1 METLMK
7 NLVKSKEGLIS
18 RTILTDQAIYQ
29 QELEQ
34 IFGRCWLFVG
44 HESQVAKPNDFTA
57 NYMGEDPVLVTRDS
71 KGKLHTFLNMC
82 RHRGNR
88 ICRADYGNAPSFMC
102 TYHGWTFA
110 TDGKLVGV
118 PGFKEAYFEELDRS
132 QWGLVEARTEAYK
145 GLIFATWD
153 QEAPTLLDYLG
164 DMAWYLDMAIDR
176 RAGGIEFTGGVHRW
190 VMHCNWKLPADNF
203 IGDGY
208 HVPITHRSIQ
218 SVRGSLRP
226 NEFSAASRGRSYSAN
241 PGNGHGLNI
250 QAESQFTQSQ
260 FQEGSSRGILKDY
273 YEKHRDE
280 LKQRLGDVRSQFGMG
295 RTGVNSNT
303 FPNLATIHT
312 AFRVWH
318 PRGPDKTEVWSYF
331 YVEKDAPQEIKNAM
345 RTELLL
351 TFGPSGNLEQD
362 DMNNFGQSTTIAKSL
377 AAKEVPM
384 NLQLGLGH
392 EPSDEA
398 LPGSLGTS
406 PGEHNQRAFYARWA
420 EVMDAPSWSQ
430 ITIDPRTRP

>member
-1 METLMK
+1 MIQTTGRF
-7 NLVKSKEGLIS
+7 VDSKKGLLDRRIFA
-18 RTILTDQAIYQ
+18 DPEIYE

-34 IFGRCWLFVG
+34 VFGRCWLFLG
-44 HESQVAKPNDFTA
+44 HESQVANANDFAA

-71 KGKLHTFLNMC
+71 KGKLHAFLNMC

-88 ICRADYGNAPSFMC
+88 VCRADKGNAQSFMC

-118 PGFKEAYFEELDRS
+118 PGYKEAYFEELDRS

-153 QEAPTLLDYLG
+153 QNAPPLVDYLG

-176 RAGGIEFTGGVHRW
+176 RAGGIEFVGGIHRW

-203 IGDGY
+203 SGDGY
-208 HVPITHRSIQ
+208 HLPTTHRSIQ
-218 SVRGSLRP
+218 SVRGNLRS
-226 NEFSAASRGRSYSAN
+226 NEYAPRGRSYSAN

-250 QAESQFTQSQ
+250 QAGNPFAQSQ
-260 FQEGSSRGILKDY
+260 SQEGSSRGIVRAY
-273 YEKHRDE
+273 YEKHKDE
-280 LKQRLGDVRSQFGMG
+280 LKQRLGTTRGEFGMG

-318 PRGPDKTEVWSYF
+318 PRGPEKTEVWSYL
-331 YVEKDAPQEIKNAM
+331 YGEKDAPSVVKDAL
-345 RTELLL
+345 RAELIL
-351 TFGPSGNLEQD
+351 TFGPAGNLEQD
-362 DMNNFGQSTTIAKSL
+362 VMNDFGQSTTIARSL
-377 AAKEVPM
+377 AARRQPM

-392 EPSDEA
+392 EPVDEE

-406 PGEHNQRAFYARWA
+406 PSEHNQRAFYARWA
-420 EVMDAPSWSQ
+420 EVMDAASWSQ
-430 ITIDPRTRP
+430 ISLARRTQN